1 MLRRAC
7 RQRRKEPMS
16 GQVNTS
22 VLERGFEIDEFIL
35 SKGWGII
42 ETFASP

>member
-7 RQRRKEPMS
+7 RQWRKEPMS
-16 GQVNTS
+16 GQVNIS
-22 VLERGFEIDEFIL
+22 FIERGFEIDEFIL

-42 ETFASP
+42 LTFANP